1 MRPLLT
7 AFLVAAASLR
17 GAGLQGPAVAL
28 PPPSSDPALSLSE
41 AVDRALA
48 NNFGVAVD
56 RLSALRSIDSVQV
69 ADSAFDSVL
78 TWSAGTSGSRA
89 PLATTTFR
97 AADTAVSVGRLFAWG
112 GTLTVGAEA
121 NRGWSRTGGVGV
133 ASEYDLATS
142 VAYSQPLLAGG
153 WKSVNLAP
161 LITARQSAWRS
172 RLALRAS
179 ALDLIRDAE
188 SAYWTLSAA
197 RALIALRE
205 SSLRSAESLLEQ
217 VKLKRE
223 LGDAN
228 VLEQLQAEADVA
240 SQKVAVL
247 NARQSV
253 DAAEMRLRRLLGRG
267 AAEEVDRALFV
278 QPLPEDSVP
287 PPPDFRPWIAKVS
300 DFDFGVAI
308 ELSNVETADTLV
320 ERARQND
327 NPDLRLNL
335 SGSTAADPVAGF
347 GDAYDVW
354 RREKGWGNAVSL
366 TLSLPRGRRQAES
379 NRRLAERARR
389 QAELRLADVRQAL
402 IFDARA
408 TWRDL
413 ESSRARV
420 DAAATALRLQRQS
433 YEGERERYQVGQ
445 SDLLRVIQS
454 QAALDAA
461 QLAWVQARLDARL
474 ASARTARLDGS
485 ILPRHGFTLD
495 DVELRLA
502 DGGRADPLPPAEDNR

>member
-1 MRPLLT
+1 MRPLLS
-7 AFLVAAASLR
+7 AFLIAASALS
-17 GAGLQGPAVAL
+17 GAGLQGSGVLLSAPA
-28 PPPSSDPALSLSE
+28 SEPALTLSE

-56 RLSALRSIDSVQV
+56 RLTALRSIDSVQA
-69 ADSAFDSVL
+69 ADSVFDSVL
-78 TWSAGTSGSRA
+78 GWTAGTAGSRA
-89 PLATTTFR
+89 PLAVTTVRT
-97 AADTAVSVGRLFAWG
+97 ADAAVSASRRFDWG
-112 GTLTVGAEA
+112 GTLSLGAQA
-121 NRGWSRTGGVGV
+121 NRGWSRTGGVGA
-133 ASEYDLATS
+133 ASVYDLSTTVS
-142 VAYSQPLLAGG
+142 YSQPLLAGG
-153 WKSVNLAP
+153 WRSVNLAP

-172 RLALRAS
+172 RLALRSS

-197 RALIALRE
+197 RTLIALRE
-205 SSLRSAESLLEQ
+205 TSLRSAESLLEQ

-240 SQKVAVL
+240 SQKVGVL
-247 NARQSV
+247 TARQSV

-267 AAEEVDRALFV
+267 AAEEVDRALLV
-278 QPLPEDSVP
+278 QPLPESPVP
-287 PPPDFRPWIAKVS
+287 PPPEFRPWIAQVS

-308 ELSNVETADTLV
+308 ALSNVESAEVQVD
-320 ERARQND
+320 RARQND

-366 TLSLPRGRRQAES
+366 TFSMPLGLREAEA

-420 DAAATALRLQRQS
+420 EAADTALRLQRQS
-433 YEGERERYQVGQ
+433 YEGERERYRVGQ

-454 QAALDAA
+454 QALLDSA

-485 ILPRHGFTLD
+485 ILPRHGFSLD
-495 DVELRLA
+495 DVEFRLA

>member
-1 MRPLLT
+1 MRPLLS
-7 AFLVAAASLR
+7 AFLVAAASLP
-17 GAGLQGPAVAL
+17 GAGLQGPVVQLVA
-28 PPPSSDPALSLSE
+28 PASEPALTLSE

-56 RLSALRSIDSVQV
+56 RLTALRSIDSVEV

-78 TWSAGTSGSRA
+78 GWTAGTAGSRA
-89 PLATTTFR
+89 PLAVTTVRT
-97 AADTAVSVGRLFAWG
+97 ADTSLSVGRRFGWG
-112 GTLTVGAEA
+112 GTLTVGAQA
-121 NRGWSRTGGVGV
+121 NRGWSRTGGVGA
-133 ASEYDLATS
+133 ASEYDLATTVS
-142 VAYSQPLLAGG
+142 YSQPLLAGG
-153 WKSVNLAP
+153 WRAVNLAP

-197 RALIALRE
+197 RTLIALRE

-228 VLEQLQAEADVA
+228 VIEQLQAEADVA

-267 AAEEVDRALFV
+267 AAEEVDRALLV
-278 QPLPEDSVP
+278 QPLPEAAVP
-287 PPPDFRPWIAKVS
+287 PPPEFRPWIAQVS
-300 DFDFGVAI
+300 GFDFGVAI
-308 ELSNVETADTLV
+308 ELSNVETADALV
-320 ERARQND
+320 DRARQND
-327 NPDLRLNL
+327 NPDLSLGIT
-335 SGSTAADPVAGF
+335 GSTAADPVAGF

-354 RREKGWGNAVSL
+354 RREKGWGNSVSL
-366 TLSLPRGRRQAES
+366 TFSMPLGLRQAEA

-420 DAAATALRLQRQS
+420 EAAATALRLQRQS

-461 QLAWVQARLDARL
+461 QLAWIQARLDARL

-502 DGGRADPLPPAEDNR
+502 DGGRADPLPPAEENR

>member
-1 MRPLLT
+1 
-7 AFLVAAASLR
+7 
-17 GAGLQGPAVAL
+17 
-28 PPPSSDPALSLSE
+28 
-41 AVDRALA
+41 
-48 NNFGVAVD
+48 
-56 RLSALRSIDSVQV
+56 LSALRALDSVQA
-69 ADSAFDSVL
+69 ADAAFDSVL
-78 TWSAGTSGSRA
+78 AWTAGTDGSRA
-89 PLATTTFR
+89 PLAATTYR
-97 AADTAVSVGRLFAWG
+97 SAGAGMSVSRRFESG
-112 GTLTVGAEA
+112 GTFSMGAEA
-121 NRGWSRTGGVGV
+121 ARGWSRTGGVGTP
-133 ASEYDLATS
+133 SEYDLSTNVS
-142 VAYSQPLLAGG
+142 FSQPLLAGG
-153 WKSVNLAP
+153 WRVVNLAP

-197 RALIALRE
+197 RTLIALRE
-205 SSLRSAESLLEQ
+205 SSLRSAESLLDQ
-217 VKLKRE
+217 VRLKRE

-240 SQKVAVL
+240 GQKVAVL

-267 AAEEVDRALFV
+267 AAEEVDRALLV
-278 QPLPEDSVP
+278 QPLPEAVVP
-287 PPPDFRPWIAKVS
+287 PPPDFRPWIARVS
-300 DFDFGVAI
+300 EFDFGTAI
-308 ELSNVETADTLV
+308 ELSNVESADVLV

-327 NPDLRLNL
+327 NPDLRLSL
-335 SGSTAADPVAGF
+335 SGSTASDPVAGF
-347 GDAYDVW
+347 GDAYDAW
-354 RREKGWGNAVSL
+354 RREKGWANAVSL
-366 TLSLPRGRRQAES
+366 TLTVPLGFREAEAS
-379 NRRLAERARR
+379 RRLAERARR

-420 DAAATALRLQRQS
+420 ESADTALRLQRQS
-433 YEGERERYQVGQ
+433 YEGERERYRVGQ
-445 SDLLRVIQS
+445 SDLLRVLQS

-495 DVELRLA
+495 AVELRLA
-502 DGGRADPLPPAEDNR
+502 DAGGAGTLPPPEDLR